1 MDKMVITDE
10 MRSFEAK
17 KVTLV
22 GFVVNAILT
31 IFKIFAGVQGRSAAM
46 IADGVHSLSDF
57 FTDIVV
63 LVGFK
68 FTDKP
73 ADEDHNY
80 GHGKYE
86 TLATVVI
93 SIALFLV
100 GYKILSSGLINIY
113 EVVFN
118 GKILEK
124 PGMIALVA
132 AVISIVSKEALYR
145 YTKAVGEKIKSS
157 AVIANGWHH
166 RSDAFSSMGTLVG
179 IGGAILLGNKWT
191 ILDPIASVVV
201 SIFIFKVAIEIFV
214 PAINELME
222 VSLDETELEF
232 IRTTIKACPQVINYH
247 HLRTRRIGA
256 KIAVEVHLV
265 FDRDI
270 TIHEAHEYA
279 TKVEHDI
286 QEHFCATT
294 IITTHLEPSDET
306 MYVHQDDASLYIR
319 KVPS

>member
-1 MDKMVITDE
+1 MEKMVITDE
-10 MRSFEAK
+10 VRSSEAK

-31 IFKIFAGVQGRSAAM
+31 VFKIFAGIQGRSAAM

-93 SIALFLV
+93 SMALFLV
-100 GYKILSSGLINIY
+100 GYKILSTGIINIY
-113 EVVFN
+113 EVIFN
-118 GKILEK
+118 GKVLEK
-124 PGMIALVA
+124 PGMIALIA
-132 AVISIVSKEALYR
+132 AIISIVSKEALYR
-145 YTKAVGEKIKSS
+145 YTKAVGEKINSS

-166 RSDAFSSMGTLVG
+166 RSDAFSSIGTLIG
-179 IGGAILLGNKWT
+179 ISGAIVLGNKWT
-191 ILDPIASVVV
+191 ILDPIASVIV
-201 SIFIFKVAIEIFV
+201 SIFIFKVAFEIFV

-222 VSLDETELEF
+222 VALNEDELEF
-232 IRTTIKACPQVINYH
+232 IKTTIKACPQVINFH

-256 KIAVEVHLV
+256 KVAIEVHLV
-265 FDRDI
+265 FDRDLS
-270 TIHEAHEYA
+270 IHEAHEYA

-286 QEHFCATT
+286 QAHFCVTT
-294 IITTHLEPSDET
+294 LITTHLEPN
-306 MYVHQDDASLYIR
+306 Q
-319 KVPS
+319 K